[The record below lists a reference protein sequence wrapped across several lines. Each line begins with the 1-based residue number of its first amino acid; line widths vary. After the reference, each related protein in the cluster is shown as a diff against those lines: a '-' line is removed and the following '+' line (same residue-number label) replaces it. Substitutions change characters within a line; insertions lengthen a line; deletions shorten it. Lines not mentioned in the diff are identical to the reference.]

1 MKKINLRPLT
11 KSLGVTPTAIRH
23 RVNVVLTN
31 VSWWSGYNCIDLDTI
46 VLIFMLYDTKLHYNL
61 VK

>member
-31 VSWWSGYNCIDLDTI
+31 VSW
-46 VLIFMLYDTKLHYNL
+46 
-61 VK
+61 